1 MDSIDIEKLIAE
13 VFDHPILYDQSLKA
27 YKDNNRKNNVWKK
40 IALSLD
46 ATGTYFVSNN
56 KAANMRIAV
65 YPLTLTYG
73 KWQEMWNNNPFP
85 FTAK

>member
-1 MDSIDIEKLIAE
+1 
-13 VFDHPILYDQSLKA
+13 
-27 YKDNNRKNNVWKK
+27 
-40 IALSLD
+40 
-46 ATGTYFVSNN
+46 VSNN

-65 YPLTLTYG
+65 YPLKLTYG